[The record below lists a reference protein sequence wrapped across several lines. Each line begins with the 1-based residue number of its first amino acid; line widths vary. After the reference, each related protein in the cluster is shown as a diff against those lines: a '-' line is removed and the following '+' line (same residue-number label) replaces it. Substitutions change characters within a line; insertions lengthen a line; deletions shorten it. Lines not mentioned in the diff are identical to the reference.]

1 MSNTH
6 PAPKQVSRR
15 NAGPDVDV
23 EGIAALLEDE
33 CARSILRQTSE
44 EPLSAREL
52 MDRCDTSKATTY
64 RRIDRLREHGLIE
77 TRQRHDPE
85 GHHCETY
92 VATFEAVTVEFVD
105 GSFEVSLDR
114 SQCATGESLTVDA
127 EDKQQR

>member
-1 MSNTH
+1 MSNAH
-6 PAPKQVSRR
+6 PATKRVSPR
-15 NAGPDVDV
+15 NAGLDVDL

-33 CARSILRQTSE
+33 HARSILRHTSD

-52 MDRCDTSKATTY
+52 MDRCGTSKATTY
-64 RRIDRLREHGLIE
+64 RRIDRLREHDLIE
-77 TRQRHDPE
+77 TRQRHDPD

-114 SQCATGESLTVDA
+114 SHRSTGESLTVDT
-127 EDKQQR
+127 EDDRQR

>member
-1 MSNTH
+1 MSNAH
-6 PAPKQVSRR
+6 PAPKRVSTR
-15 NAGPDVDV
+15 NEAPDVDI

-33 CARSILRQTSE
+33 YARSILRHTSDR
-44 EPLSAREL
+44 PLSAREL
-52 MDRCDTSKATTY
+52 MDRCETSKATTY

-77 TRQRHDPE
+77 TRRRHDPD

-114 SQCATGESLTVDA
+114 SPRST
-127 EDKQQR
+127 